1 VCSVSALTCVFP
13 IYLVCR
19 AAYWALFRSKRKELS
34 SPKIEIFSDAK
45 KPTEFQGVK
54 NIDEVQHKIV
64 WRIPLHQGQAR
75 GILFTVASIPAL
87 TIISVALRGLI
98 GFTDGF
104 AIGLLFGESFY
115 LAVLLWFVISDRG
128 PTVKWLAGRT
138 QAELLRR
145 EQYLCLGGLG
155 IYREAANVENS
166 VVSRLA
172 KLDTEDFSELKK
184 LIPIGEMR
192 TQGAPS
198 SPVDIKTLQE
208 HLATYI
214 KYRIQKQIF
223 HMQWALEDAEKTNSL
238 LTRILAFSAILA
250 LISAVAHSVVDPIP
264 VKSLPG
270 VPSIQLTNV
279 FLIVSA
285 IATGFA
291 AFAIA
296 ISNLLKLE
304 QLSRLYAWVIVELR
318 RKLEDALKLHTEI
331 KDSNSGL
338 NSVRELIF
346 DVESIL
352 TSELLQFLLVS
363 EKSHSLG

>member
-1 VCSVSALTCVFP
+1 
-13 IYLVCR
+13 
-19 AAYWALFRSKRKELS
+19 
-34 SPKIEIFSDAK
+34 
-45 KPTEFQGVK
+45 
-54 NIDEVQHKIV
+54 
-64 WRIPLHQGQAR
+64 
-75 GILFTVASIPAL
+75 
-87 TIISVALRGLI
+87 
-98 GFTDGF
+98 
-104 AIGLLFGESFY
+104 
-115 LAVLLWFVISDRG
+115 
-128 PTVKWLAGRT
+128 
-138 QAELLRR
+138 
-145 EQYLCLGGLG
+145 
-155 IYREAANVENS
+155 
-166 VVSRLA
+166 
-172 KLDTEDFSELKK
+172 
-184 LIPIGEMR
+184 
-192 TQGAPS
+192 
-198 SPVDIKTLQE
+198 
-208 HLATYI
+208 
-214 KYRIQKQIF
+214 
-223 HMQWALEDAEKTNSL
+223 
-238 LTRILAFSAILA
+238 
-250 LISAVAHSVVDPIP
+250 